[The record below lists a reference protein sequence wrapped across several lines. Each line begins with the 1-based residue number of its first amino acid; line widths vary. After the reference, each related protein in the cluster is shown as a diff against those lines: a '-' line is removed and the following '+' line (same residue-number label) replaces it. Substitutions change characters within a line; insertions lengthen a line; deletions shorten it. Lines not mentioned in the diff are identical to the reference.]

1 MTLKPDKSSPGKQV
15 IPFRQRGET
24 KGSVGES
31 LREKYDKVKNEPI
44 PENLQSLIDALRKAE
59 QEGQADEE

>member
-1 MTLKPDKSSPGKQV
+1 M
-15 IPFRQRGET
+15 IPFRKRGET